1 MEGMQVDPRRIAM
14 ERERGIWPDRVL
26 TDYLDRWIEEKG
38 NATALIGYREES
50 GATVRLSWRELG
62 DRVARIAQ
70 GLATRGVGRGDVVS
84 LQLPNWW
91 EFVAVHLA
99 CLRIGA
105 ITNPLMPIFRHRE
118 LSFMVG
124 HAESKVFIAPS
135 HFRGFDH
142 GALARSLSYEL
153 PSLQHVFLVDGDG
166 ADSFERALLDGP
178 ADPAFARGTSIDG
191 NGLVQLLYTS
201 GTTGEPKGVLHTSNT
216 LLGTILQFI
225 ERLECSDRDVVFMPS
240 PLAHQA
246 GFAYGLM
253 LGVILGAPIVLLD
266 IWHPRRAVELMEQY
280 RATYTFASTPFLADL
295 AQFDGIEQRDLRSF
309 RLFVTSGAP
318 IPPIVVKQAQENL
331 GVTVVA
337 SWGMSEVC
345 SATTTLLSG
354 HKVQESDGIAMP
366 GSEVKV
372 VDDQGREM
380 PRGQQGSLRVRSAAL
395 FVGYLK
401 RPQLYSVDEEGW
413 FNTGDIA
420 RMDDEGYIRICGR
433 DKDIVIRGGENIPV
447 VEIEAALYRMP
458 GILEAAIVG
467 MPDPRLGERA
477 CAFVAVHPG
486 AQVDMAAMRAF
497 LEAQEISKSFWPE
510 RLEILEQLP
519 RNPTGKVLKFVL
531 RQMAQKL
538 VDAQSQQGGAGRDR
552 AS

>member
-1 MEGMQVDPRRIAM
+1 M
-14 ERERGIWPDRVL
+14 
-26 TDYLDRWIEEKG
+26 
-38 NATALIGYREES
+38 
-50 GATVRLSWRELG
+50 
-62 DRVARIAQ
+62 
-70 GLATRGVGRGDVVS
+70 
-84 LQLPNWW
+84 QLPNWW

-105 ITNPLMPIFRHRE
+105 ITNPLMPILRHRE
-118 LSFMVG
+118 LSFMIG

-135 HFRGFDH
+135 SFRGFDH

-153 PSLQHVFLVDGDG
+153 PALEHVFLVDGEG
-166 ADSFERALLDGP
+166 ADSFEAALLAGP
-178 ADPAFARGTSIDG
+178 AEAAYMRGTPIDG
-191 NGLVQLLYTS
+191 NALVQLLFTS

-266 IWHPRRAVELMEQY
+266 IWHPRRAIELMEQH

-295 AQFDGIEQRDLRSF
+295 AQFEGIEQRDLRSF

-331 GVTVVA
+331 GATVIA

-372 VDDQGREM
+372 VDAEGREV
-380 PRGQQGSLRVRSAAL
+380 PRGQQGSLRVRSASL

-401 RPQLYSVDEEGW
+401 RPQLYSVDDDGW
-413 FNTGDIA
+413 FVTGDIA
-420 RMDDEGYIRICGR
+420 RMDEEGYIRICGR

-447 VEIEAALYRMP
+447 VEIEAALYKMP
-458 GILEAAIVG
+458 GSSRRRSSACPMRGSASVPARSSRCI
-467 MPDPRLGERA
+467 RA
-477 CAFVAVHPG
+477 RRSTWSRC
-486 AQVDMAAMRAF
+486 
-497 LEAQEISKSFWPE
+497 
-510 RLEILEQLP
+510 
-519 RNPTGKVLKFVL
+519 
-531 RQMAQKL
+531 
-538 VDAQSQQGGAGRDR
+538 GRSCSSSR
-552 AS
+552 

>member
-14 ERERGIWPDRVL
+14 ERERGFWPDRVL
-26 TDYLDRWIEEKG
+26 TDYLDRWIDERG

-50 GATVRLSWRELG
+50 GTTVRLGWRELG
-62 DRVARIAQ
+62 ERVARIAQ
-70 GLATRGVGRGDVVS
+70 GLASRGVGAGDVVS
-84 LQLPNWW
+84 MQLPNWW

-105 ITNPLMPIFRHRE
+105 ITNPLMPILRHRE
-118 LSFMVG
+118 LSFMIG

-135 HFRGFDH
+135 SFRGFDH

-153 PSLQHVFLVDGDG
+153 PALEHVFLVDGEG
-166 ADSFERALLDGP
+166 ADSFEAALLAGP
-178 ADPAFARGTSIDG
+178 AEAAYMRGTAIDA
-191 NGLVQLLYTS
+191 NALVQLLFTS

-216 LLGTILQFI
+216 LLSTILQFI

-266 IWHPRRAVELMEQY
+266 IWHPRRAIELMEQH

-295 AQFDGIEQRDLRSF
+295 AQFEGIEQRDLRSF

-318 IPPIVVKQAQENL
+318 IPPIVVRQAQENL
-331 GVTVVA
+331 GATVIA

-372 VDDQGREM
+372 VDAEGREL
-380 PRGQQGSLRVRSAAL
+380 PRGQQGSLRVRGSSL

-401 RPQLYSVDEEGW
+401 RPQLHAVDDEGW
-413 FNTGDIA
+413 FATGDIA
-420 RMDDEGYIRICGR
+420 RMDEEGYIRICGR

-486 AQVDMAAMRAF
+486 AKVDLESMRAF
-497 LEAQEISKSFWPE
+497 LQEQQISRSFWPE
-510 RLEILEQLP
+510 RLEILDQLP

-538 VDAQSQQGGAGRDR
+538 AGGAPPQAGG
-552 AS
+552 AAPT

>member
-1 MEGMQVDPRRIAM
+1 
-14 ERERGIWPDRVL
+14 
-26 TDYLDRWIEEKG
+26 
-38 NATALIGYREES
+38 
-50 GATVRLSWRELG
+50 
-62 DRVARIAQ
+62 
-70 GLATRGVGRGDVVS
+70 
-84 LQLPNWW
+84 
-91 EFVAVHLA
+91 
-99 CLRIGA
+99 
-105 ITNPLMPIFRHRE
+105 
-118 LSFMVG
+118 FMVG

-166 ADSFERALLDGP
+166 ADSFEHGLLGGP
-178 ADPAFARGTSIDG
+178 LDPAFMRGTAVDA

-216 LLGTILQFI
+216 LLGTILQFVQ
-225 ERLECSDRDVVFMPS
+225 RLECSDRDIVFMPS

-253 LGVILGAPIVLLD
+253 LGVALGAPIVLLD

-280 RATYTFASTPFLADL
+280 RVTYTFASTPFLADL
-295 AQFDGIEQRDLRSF
+295 AQLDDVETRDLRAF

-318 IPPIVVKQAQENL
+318 IPPVVVKQAQENL

-354 HKVQESDGIAMP
+354 HKVRESDGIAVP

-372 VDDQGREM
+372 VDDNGNEL

-401 RPQLYSVDEEGW
+401 RPQLYTVDEDGW

-486 AQVDMAAMRAF
+486 AQVDLASMRAF
-497 LEAQEISKSFWPE
+497 LDEQGISKNFWPE
-510 RLEILEQLP
+510 RLEILDQLP

-531 RQMAQKL
+531 RQMAHKL
-538 VDAQSQQGGAGRDR
+538 AESLSEPSPKRPPR

>member
-1 MEGMQVDPRRIAM
+1 MQAVQVDARRIAL

-26 TDYLDRWIEEKG
+26 TDYLDRWIDERG
-38 NATALIGYREES
+38 NATAIIGYREES
-50 GATVRLSWRELG
+50 GTTTRLSWRELG
-62 DRVARIAQ
+62 ERVARIAQ
-70 GLATRGVGRGDVVS
+70 GLAARGVGKGDVVS

-99 CLRIGA
+99 CLRVGA

-118 LSFMVG
+118 LSFMIG

-135 HFRGFDH
+135 RFRGFDH

-153 PSLQHVFLVDGDG
+153 PLLEHVFLVDGDG
-166 ADSFERALLDGP
+166 PDSFEEALLAAP
-178 ADPAFARGTSIDG
+178 ADPAFARGTPLDG

-225 ERLECSDRDVVFMPS
+225 ERLQCDDREVVFMPS

-253 LGVILGAPIVLLD
+253 LGVVLGVPIVLLD
-266 IWHPRRAVELMEQY
+266 IWHPRRAAELMEQY

-295 AQFDGIEQRDLRSF
+295 AQFDGIEQRDLRAF

-318 IPPIVVKQAQENL
+318 IPPVVVKQARQNL
-331 GVTVVA
+331 GVKVIA

-345 SATTTLLSG
+345 SATTTLLSE
-354 HKVQESDGIAMP
+354 HKVEESDGIAMP

-372 VDDQGREM
+372 VDDQGNEM

-401 RPQLYSVDEEGW
+401 RPQLYGVDEQGW

-433 DKDIVIRGGENIPV
+433 EKDIVIRGGENIPV

-458 GILEAAIVG
+458 GVLEAAIVG

-477 CAFVAVHPG
+477 CAFVAVQAG
-486 AQVDMAAMRAF
+486 AQIDMTSMRAF
-497 LEAQEISKSFWPE
+497 LEGQQISKSFWPE

-538 VDAQSQQGGAGRDR
+538 VEQ
-552 AS
+552 ASPRSAT

>member
-1 MEGMQVDPRRIAM
+1 MEAMEVDPRRIAL

-26 TDYLDRWIEEKG
+26 TDYLDRWIREQG
-38 NATALIGYREES
+38 NATALIGYREEDGS
-50 GATVRLSWRELG
+50 TLRLSWRELG
-62 DRVARIAQ
+62 DRVARIAG
-70 GLATRGVGRGDVVS
+70 GLRACGVGRGDVVS

-99 CLRIGA
+99 CIRIGA
-105 ITNPLMPIFRHRE
+105 ITNPLMPILRHRE
-118 LSFMVG
+118 LSFMIG
-124 HAESKVFIAPS
+124 HAESKVFIAPAR
-135 HFRGFDH
+135 FRGFDH
-142 GALARSLSYEL
+142 GALARALSYEL
-153 PSLQHVFLVDGDG
+153 PSLGHVFLVDGDG
-166 ADSFERALLDGP
+166 PDSFERGLLSGP
-178 ADPAFARGTSIDG
+178 PDPALMQGSAIDG
-191 NGLVQLLYTS
+191 NGLVQLLFTS

-225 ERLECSDRDVVFMPS
+225 RRLECSGQDVVFMPS

-253 LGVILGAPIVLLD
+253 LGVVLGAPIVLLD
-266 IWHPRRAVELMEQY
+266 IWHPRRAAELMEQY
-280 RATYTFASTPFLADL
+280 RVTYTFASTPFLADM
-295 AQFDGIEQRDLRSF
+295 AQLEGIEQRDLRAF

-318 IPPIVVKQAQENL
+318 IPPVVVKQARESL
-331 GVTVVA
+331 GAMVVA

-354 HKVQESDGIAMP
+354 HKVQESDGVAMP

-372 VDDQGREM
+372 VDDRGDEM
-380 PRGQQGSLRVRSAAL
+380 PRGQQGSLRVRGASL

-401 RPQLYSVDEEGW
+401 RPQLYAVDQDGW

-433 DKDIVIRGGENIPV
+433 EKDIVIRGGENIPV

-458 GILEAAIVG
+458 GVLEAAIVG

-477 CAFVAVHPG
+477 CAFVAVQPG
-486 AQVDMAAMRAF
+486 AGIDLEAMRRF
-497 LEAQEISKSFWPE
+497 LESQQVSKSFWPE
-510 RLEILEQLP
+510 RLEVLEQLP

-531 RQMAQKL
+531 RQMAESL
-538 VDAQSQQGGAGRDR
+538 VDARAAQDGTPPGRS
-552 AS
+552 A